1 MKKHPLQDI
10 VSLQKQ
16 GIPKGVFSVC
26 SANRFVIETTLE
38 YAMMKGTTVLIEAT
52 CNQVNQFGGY
62 TGMTPADFRE
72 MVFSIAEDI
81 GLPKD
86 KIIFGGDHLGP
97 NPWKDQPSD
106 QAMHNAIEMI
116 REYAKAGFTKLHL
129 DASMRLADDPGN
141 ENEPLNPEFVAERTA
156 LLCLEAEKVFK
167 ESPDTLQPVYVIGTD
182 VPPPGG
188 TQNEGK
194 SIHVTSVQDFERTVE
209 LTKKAFFDY
218 GLHEAWERVI
228 AVVVQLGVEFGNEHI
243 FEYDRNRTKELTE
256 AIKKH
261 PNIVFEGHSTDY
273 QTAKALKEMVE
284 DGIAILKV
292 GPSLTFALREA
303 LFALS
308 SIEKEL
314 FYDSPELCSN
324 LVDVV
329 EKAMLDNPKNWE
341 KYYQGDEKENR
352 LARRYSFLDRSRY
365 YWNLPEVET
374 AVNKLITNLESKEIP
389 LTLISQFMPAQYQKI
404 RNGLLRKDPISL
416 IKDRIASVLDDYY
429 FATHPEYSC

>member
-38 YAMMKGTTVLIEAT
+38 YAKMKGTTVLIEAT

-86 KIIFGGDHLGP
+86 KIVFGGDHLGP

-106 QAMHNAIEMI
+106 QAMRNAIEMI

-141 ENEPLNPEFVAERTA
+141 ENEPLNPEIIAERTA

-167 ESPDTLQPVYVIGTD
+167 ESPDTLQAVYVIGTD

-228 AVVVQLGVEFGNEHI
+228 AVVVQPGVEFGNEHI
-243 FEYDRNRTKELTE
+243 FEYDRNRAKELTE

-273 QTAKALKEMVE
+273 QTTKALKEMVE

-292 GPSLTFALREA
+292 GPALTFALREPF
-303 LFALS
+303 FALS
-308 SIEKEL
+308 SIEKEM
-314 FYDSPELCSN
+314 FYDTPGLCSN
-324 LVDVV
+324 LVEVI
-329 EKAMLDNPKNWE
+329 EKAMLDNPRHWE

-352 LARRYSFLDRSRY
+352 LARKYGFFDRLRY
-365 YWNLPEVET
+365 YWNLPEVRT
-374 AVNKLITNLESKEIP
+374 AVNKLITNLETKEIP
-389 LTLISQFMPAQYQKI
+389 LTLISQFMPMQYRKI
-404 RNGLLRKDPISL
+404 RNGLLKKDPISL

-429 FATHPEYSC
+429 FATHPEC

>member
-243 FEYDRNRTKELTE
+243 FEYDRNRAKELTE

-292 GPSLTFALREA
+292 GPALTFALREA
-303 LFALS
+303 FFALS

-314 FYDSPELCSN
+314 FYDTPGLCSN
-324 LVDVV
+324 FVEVV
-329 EKAMLDNPKNWE
+329 ERAMLDNPKHWE
-341 KYYQGDEKENR
+341 KYYQGEERENR
-352 LARRYSFLDRSRY
+352 LARKYSFLDRLRY
-365 YWNLPEVET
+365 YWNLPEVKT
-374 AVNKLITNLESKEIP
+374 AANKLITNLQSKEIL
-389 LTLISQFMPAQYQKI
+389 LTLISQFMPMQYQKI

-416 IKDRIASVLDDYY
+416 IKDRITLVLDDYY
-429 FATHPEYSC
+429 FATHPEC